1 MRYSIRACHAQVIR
15 HAVRNSTRACC
26 RAQQYPGMPHAS
38 IRACCT
44 QRSIRACCTATTY
57 PGPCPA
63 PAGCVPITTEYPS
76 MPRATVSEHAA
87 HASIRACCAQQY
99 PSMPRIKMAALHPAE
114 FWGPGLSLREASVGE
129 EALPMDKAGGV
140 LRRSLLWKPVA
151 KRSGPQRLAVVF
163 LERWAWATTTLYLC
177 RIVRSS
183 CMWGGRAGPPHWAL
197 GVWG

>member
-1 MRYSIRACHAQVIR
+1 MPCATVPEHAAARSSIRACHTQASERAARSSI
-15 HAVRNSTRACC
+15 RACCPQPILALAQPLPAACQSPPSIRAC
-26 RAQQYPGMPHAS
+26 RAQQYP
-38 IRACCT
+38 
-44 QRSIRACCTATTY
+44 
-57 PGPCPA
+57 
-63 PAGCVPITTEYPS
+63 S
-76 MPRATVSEHAA
+76 MPRTQVSEHAVR
-87 HASIRACCAQQY
+87 SRQY

>member
-1 MRYSIRACHAQVIR
+1 MPRATVAIRACRARKYPSMCRARQYPSMLCA
-15 HAVRNSTRACC
+15 AVSGTRACC

-76 MPRATVSEHAA
+76 MPRATISEHAA

-163 LERWAWATTTLYLC
+163 LERCAWATTTLFVSN
-177 RIVRSS
+177 R
-183 CMWGGRAGPPHWAL
+183 
-197 GVWG
+197 

>member
-1 MRYSIRACHAQVIR
+1 MPRATVSEHA
-15 HAVRNSTRACC
+15 A
-26 RAQQYPGMPHAS
+26 HAS
-38 IRACCT
+38 IRACAAHISIRACSAQQYPVPEHAAARSSIRACHT
-44 QRSIRACCTATTY
+44 QVSEHAARSSIRACCTATTY

-114 FWGPGLSLREASVGE
+114 FGGPGLSLREASVGE

-163 LERWAWATTTLYLC
+163 LERWAWATTTLFVSN
-177 RIVRSS
+177 R
-183 CMWGGRAGPPHWAL
+183 
-197 GVWG
+197 